1 MAAEVKLTIFPGAV
15 VNVVGP
21 QVDNA
26 AYRAAQRTRG
36 RVISNIRALGRIRT
50 GKMINGVQ
58 VRRSIGAGVPL
69 SPRYDIYSTAWYTP
83 LQEDGTRAHGP
94 VRAPFMVFT
103 PKGSNAVVFARW
115 VRGVTPGHFFRNA
128 LRDVNVADFE

>member
-1 MAAEVKLTIFPGAV
+1 MPARVKLTIIPSAV
-15 VNVVGP
+15 VNVIGP
-21 QVDNA
+21 QVDDA

-50 GKMINGVQ
+50 GKMINSVQ
-58 VRRSIGAGVPL
+58 VRRSIGASAPL
-69 SPRYDIYSTAWYTP
+69 NRRYDIYSSAWYTP

-103 PKGSNAVVFARW
+103 PKGSNVVVFARW
-115 VRGVTPGHFFRNA
+115 VRGVPPGHFFRDA
-128 LRDVNVADFE
+128 LRDVDPSDFE